1 MFHFQNSQKF
11 SVYYKAIPIRQ
22 DFYWENKLFTLLN
35 MYYFEE
41 GLAFEFIGIVD
52 EPLIKLYAERKSFDT
67 NLEIEKAFEYIAPY
81 NLFNPKKIYIN
92 NILFETFVSN
102 SGFYIPE
109 LGYTTDNDAKEIL
122 ESNGFLNLKSSFFY
136 KRIYIKGRFL
146 TEFDVSRLVLCAD
159 EKLFDGFN
167 KSINIHIPQQNYFEN
182 SNFKVYFNDNS
193 IKIFTKKSL
202 TENTAMVIKILID
215 NKVYGYKIIKE
226 QTEITIETTIVPFWV
241 TLLYGDFLEMKDRQ
255 ICLRLFT
262 ETC

>member
-11 SVYYKAIPIRQ
+11 SVYYKVIPIRQ

-122 ESNGFLNLKSSFFY
+122 ESNGFLNLK
-136 KRIYIKGRFL
+136 
-146 TEFDVSRLVLCAD
+146 T
-159 EKLFDGFN
+159 LF
-167 KSINIHIPQQNYFEN
+167 
-182 SNFKVYFNDNS
+182 S
-193 IKIFTKKSL
+193 IKEFI
-202 TENTAMVIKILID
+202 
-215 NKVYGYKIIKE
+215 
-226 QTEITIETTIVPFWV
+226 
-241 TLLYGDFLEMKDRQ
+241 
-255 ICLRLFT
+255 
-262 ETC
+262 